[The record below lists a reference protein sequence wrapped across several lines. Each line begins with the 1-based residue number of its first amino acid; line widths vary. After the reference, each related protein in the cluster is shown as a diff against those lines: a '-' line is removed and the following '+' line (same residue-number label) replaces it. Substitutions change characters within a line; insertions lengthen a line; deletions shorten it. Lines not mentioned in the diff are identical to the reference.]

1 MKTINKSKKRPKTKP
16 NKKKKQKKKKKSKC
30 FSSGVSIEK
39 KSGQVLFFLV
49 VSYVV
54 IIANLIRLISLTCS
68 LKIVDSTCSL
78 LLLLYKLLPTSRDKL
93 EFFGPLIN
101 ETSDIN

>member
-16 NKKKKQKKKKKSKC
+16 NKKIKQKKKKQMFLVRS
-30 FSSGVSIEK
+30 FYREK
-39 KSGQVLFFLV
+39 ERTGAFFLV

>member
-16 NKKKKQKKKKKSKC
+16 NKKIKQKKKKSKC

-39 KSGQVLFFLV
+39 KSGQVLFFVV

-54 IIANLIRLISLTCS
+54 IIANLIL
-68 LKIVDSTCSL
+68 
-78 LLLLYKLLPTSRDKL
+78 
-93 EFFGPLIN
+93 N
-101 ETSDIN
+101 NN

>member
-16 NKKKKQKKKKKSKC
+16 NKKIKQKKKKKKKVSRPERLKKKKKKKKKKSKC

-54 IIANLIRLISLTCS
+54 IIANLIL
-68 LKIVDSTCSL
+68 
-78 LLLLYKLLPTSRDKL
+78 
-93 EFFGPLIN
+93 N
-101 ETSDIN
+101 NN